1 MSLKARDHFT
11 TLVSGPEDELNL
23 GEAALL
29 IAQEEQPEL
38 NVSFYLNRLA
48 MLADAVRSKT
58 PAGASPEETIEAL
71 NNQLFF
77 EERLHGNAKDYYD
90 PKNSFLNEVLD
101 RKTGIPI
108 TLCVIYLE
116 VGRLIGLSL
125 VGVGF
130 PGHFLVKHV
139 GDEVETVLD
148 PFMGG
153 VTLTFDQLAAKL
165 KTMYGEGNP
174 LVARVPE
181 LLQPAGKKEI
191 LARMLRNLKGVY
203 LHKGDFQRALS
214 AIDRIILVTPDLAS
228 EFRDRGSVRQR
239 LGQIQGAVQD
249 YKKYIELAPDA
260 KDAGQIR
267 TLVQRSLAQLN

>member
-1 MSLKARDHFT
+1 MSLKARENFT
-11 TLVSGPEDELNL
+11 ALVSGPEDELNL

-29 IAQEEQPEL
+29 IAQEEQPDL
-38 NVSFYLNRLA
+38 DVSFYLNRLA
-48 MLADAVRSKT
+48 MLADAVRSRT
-58 PAGASPEETIEAL
+58 PTGANQEETIEAL
-71 NNQLFF
+71 NTQLFF

-90 PKNSFLNEVLD
+90 PKNSFLNEVLE

-130 PGHFLVKHV
+130 PGHFLVKHL
-139 GDEVETVLD
+139 GHEGETVLD

-165 KTMYGEGNP
+165 KTMYGEDNP
-174 LVARVPE
+174 LVTRVPE
-181 LLQPAGKKEI
+181 LLQPASKKDI

-203 LHKGDFQRALS
+203 LHKGDFQKALS
-214 AIDRIILVTPDLAS
+214 AIDRIILVNPDLPS

-249 YKKYIELAPDA
+249 YKKYITLAPDA